1 MHHRC
6 PVWVPMQVETDR
18 ESSRGGDELNASR
31 MFLAPISEAT
41 SSSWSKPGSDSVCI
55 EQFAD
60 HYIIQMH
67 AFRDIG
73 ETVDR
78 NVVDRLP
85 VSLAY
90 MYQNDAN
97 YTVRGFTK
105 NTVISTECARHILS

>member
-1 MHHRC
+1 
-6 PVWVPMQVETDR
+6 
-18 ESSRGGDELNASR
+18 
-31 MFLAPISEAT
+31 MFLAPIGEAT
-41 SSSWSKPGSDSVCI
+41 SSSWSKTGSDSVCI

-67 AFRDIG
+67 PFSRDIG

-78 NVVDRLP
+78 NVMDRLP

-105 NTVISTECARHILS
+105 NAVISTECARHILS